1 MITMYTRVTHYQIKS
16 GSIAEAENRMDAISD
31 QVSSIPG
38 IIDCYTV
45 WDANGAGVTFA
56 VYESEA
62 AAAAATG
69 TIQDIWGGLG
79 DLLGGAPDS
88 RIYDTGR
95 KLAG

>member
-1 MITMYTRVTHYQIKS
+1 MYTRVTHYQIKS
-16 GSIAEAENRMDAISD
+16 GSIAEAESRMGTIGAR
-31 QVSSIPG
+31 VSAIPG
-38 IIDCYTV
+38 IVDCYSV
-45 WDANGAGVTFA
+45 WGADGAGVTFA

-69 TIQDIWGGLG
+69 TIQDIWGSLG
-79 DLLGGAPDS
+79 DILGGKQES